1 MDRNFIFGI
10 LLFLLPLTSI
20 AQVLN
25 GFDLKGASI
34 PTDEIF
40 RGGPPRDGIPSID
53 KPAFNKADNTT
64 ITDDSRILG
73 VYINGVAKAYPINI
87 MNYHEIVNDIFG
99 EDAVVITYCPLC
111 GSGVAYQG
119 NVAGKD
125 RTFGVSGLLY
135 NSDVLLYDRE
145 SESLWSQMMSEA
157 VTGQLKGEKLTI
169 IPTSNTTWREWKSR
183 FPDSQILSEKTGF
196 QRDYSRTPYFGY
208 DKSEQIYFPVSRNST
223 DYHPKELVIGIEV
236 DGKYKVYPFSELAK
250 SEAVV
255 KDTFNGMEISVIFDK
270 KNNSARVLNS
280 NNEEFQSVTS
290 FWFAW
295 FAFHP
300 KTKVFKAGK

>member
-1 MDRNFIFGI
+1 M
-10 LLFLLPLTSI
+10 
-20 AQVLN
+20 LN

-34 PTDEIF
+34 PISEIF

-53 KPAFNKADNTT
+53 KPAFNKAGNT
-64 ITDDSRILG
+64 IVTDDSRILG
-73 VYINGVAKAYPINI
+73 VYINGIAKAYPINI

-99 EDAVVITYCPLC
+99 ENAVVITYCPLC
-111 GSGVAYQG
+111 GSGVAYHS

-157 VTGQLKGEKLTI
+157 VTGQLKGQKLTI
-169 IPTSNTTWREWKSR
+169 IPTSNTTWREWKFR
-183 FPDSQILSEKTGF
+183 FPDSQILSQDTGF
-196 QRDYSRTPYFGY
+196 RRDYSRTPYMGY
-208 DKSEQIYFPVSRNST
+208 DESEQIYFPVSRSSK

-250 SEAVV
+250 SESVV
-255 KDTFNGMEISVIFDK
+255 QDTFNGLGITVIFDK
-270 KNNSARVLNS
+270 KNNSARVLDSKQN
-280 NNEEFQSVTS
+280 EFQSITS

-295 FAFHP
+295 YAFHP
-300 KTKVFKAGK
+300 NAKVFKAGK